1 MSREK
6 YVMPFCVI
14 SSVITIPMEVMW
26 VQSCAT
32 LSRSDPGFS
41 TGHRQTEQWYKALQ
55 SFFSGKKTNQTKCA
69 HQFANNLCEFP
80 ILY

>member
-14 SSVITIPMEVMW
+14 SSVITIPMEVVW

-41 TGHRQTEQWYKALQ
+41 TEHRQTEQWYKALW
-55 SFFSGKKTNQTKCA
+55 SFFPGKQKTQA
-69 HQFANNLCEFP
+69 HQFANNQ
-80 ILY
+80 IGRAHV